1 VVALVPVTVRVGERG
16 QNPDG
21 SFQVRV
27 SFGESAEYDVTVT
40 DPADQQAEERLAWYF
55 EKHLRYP
62 FLDKD
67 LEAAAVGQIGDYGR
81 ALFAQVFGGAANHD
95 YRRLRDRAFD
105 GCRIEVSGSA
115 GLHRLHWEAMRD
127 PDLPV
132 PLAVRLPVTR
142 RVDALGSRFDPPEP
156 MPTVNILVV
165 VARPDGA
172 GDVGYRTVSRP
183 LLAALRTAGVPVTV
197 DLVRPGTWGALV
209 EHLRAATERHGSGWY
224 QVIHFDL
231 HGAFSHYAPLEEARR
246 QDRLLFAAGA
256 LAPFAGRRG
265 FLFFETEQ
273 EGKAGPVAAEE
284 VASLLAEHRVPVAV
298 LNACQ
303 SAMQD
308 ASEAGLAQRLAEAGV
323 PTAVGMAY
331 SVTVTA
337 AAQAMPVL
345 YGRIADGAELTAAVH
360 AARRELFDRKARQ
373 GYFGQLLDL
382 EDWMLPVMFAQRP
395 LSLGLR
401 PMTGKEQADFYE
413 QAAALGDEP
422 ATEYGFVGRDLDI
435 QAIEHRLL
443 AGQESNQLL
452 IQGMAGAGKSTLL
465 AHLAWWW
472 QHTGLVRQV
481 FRFSYEDRA
490 WTSAQIVREI
500 RARLL
505 PAAGHAQADA
515 MSEQAQAEQ
524 VAALLR
530 ATRHLLIIDNAES
543 ITAAPAAIPHAL
555 TPAERDKL
563 KGLLAR
569 VRGGRTLVLLGSRE
583 PETWLT
589 ATGTGPGS
597 YPLPGLDPQAASTLV
612 ERILER
618 HHAAGY
624 LKDPAERGALQELIT
639 LLGGYPLPLTVVL
652 PVLSVSPPSA
662 VLAELKAGGP
672 GADPAGLIGRAIEY
686 SHGKLDPALQ
696 DSLLLLAPFTSVIP
710 GRAMDIYRYLL
721 LETAAVQ
728 ELGPVDLP
736 AALDQAVAVGLAA
749 PHPQLD
755 YLVQVQPVLPYFLR
769 GRLHDRPALQA
780 AASQAHYKLYYQL
793 AKELGDMLRTPE
805 SPQHLATGQAATR
818 AEYANLTTALAYGLS
833 TGQPVDALIDALD
846 TYLRQTQQHET
857 RRQLLDDAI
866 AAYPEPVSS
875 FQQTELAFLHEFAGI
890 AAVDQ
895 RRLDGART
903 HEEAAIRLLEAAG
916 NRKRQGA
923 LYHVLGI
930 IAQEQRRWDEAEAS
944 YRKALDIFLEYG
956 DQPRAAVTYGELGVL
971 AQERRRWDEAE
982 ASYRKALDIKLEYGD
997 QPRAAG
1003 TYHQLGVLAQEQGRW
1018 DEAKASYRK
1027 ALGIFV
1033 EYGDQHS
1040 AAGSYHNLGA
1050 IAQKQRRWDEAEASY
1065 RKALDIYLEYG
1076 DQPRAAITYH
1086 QLGRLAQ
1093 EQRRWDEAKASYR
1106 KALGIFVEYGDEHSA
1121 ARTYHNLGMLAQE
1134 QRDWDEAEA
1143 SYRKALDIYRESDR
1157 RTASRTATQL
1167 ASVLAALDR
1176 HPEAADALLY
1186 AAVTW
1191 RQESG
1196 GWEQEDLRGLRRERT
1211 ILGPD
1216 QFTARVTAG
1225 LPGDLAQELTTA
1237 MGAADEPDDTGDP
1250 GNRPTGSGTGDGEL
1264 CASGCV
1270 VICECREPPSR
1281 AMTTSHVMSVAQPR
1295 RRLQARV

>member
-1 VVALVPVTVRVGERG
+1 VTPGQGVAPVTVRLGERS

-40 DPADQQAEERLAWYF
+40 DPADQQAEDRLAWYF

-67 LEAAAVGQIGDYGR
+67 LEADAVRRIGDYGR
-81 ALFAQVFGGAANHD
+81 ALFSQVFAGAASHD
-95 YRRLRDRAFD
+95 YRRLRDRGFD

-127 PDLPV
+127 PDLPA

-142 RVDALGSRFDPPEP
+142 RVDALGSKFDPPEP
-156 MPTVNILVV
+156 LPTVNILVV
-165 VARPDGA
+165 VARPDGPK
-172 GDVGYRTVSRP
+172 DVGYRTVSRP
-183 LLAALRTAGVPVTV
+183 LLSALRTAGVPVTV
-197 DLVRPGTWGALV
+197 DLVRPGTWRALRD
-209 EHLRAATERHGSGWY
+209 HLRAATEQHGSGWY

-265 FLFFETEQ
+265 FLFFETAA

-323 PTAVGMAY
+323 PAAVGMAY

-337 AAQAMPVL
+337 AARAMPVL

-360 AARRELFDRKARQ
+360 AARRELFDGKARQ
-373 GYFGQLLDL
+373 GYFGQMLDL

-401 PMTGKEQADFYE
+401 PMTGPEQARFYE

-443 AGQESNQLL
+443 AGQDSNQLL

-472 QHTGLVRQV
+472 QRTGLVQQA

-505 PAAGHAQADA
+505 PAADHAQADT

-530 ATRHLLIIDNAES
+530 AARHLLILDNAES
-543 ITAAPAAIPHAL
+543 VTAAPAAIPHAL
-555 TPAERDKL
+555 TPPERDKL
-563 KGLLAR
+563 KVFLSR

-589 ATGTGPGS
+589 GGGTGPGI

-612 ERILER
+612 ERILDR
-618 HHAAGY
+618 HQAAGY
-624 LKDPAERGALQELIT
+624 LKNPAERGALQELIT

-652 PVLSVSPPSA
+652 PVLSTAAPSA
-662 VLAELKAGGP
+662 VLAELKVGGP
-672 GADPAGLIGRAIEY
+672 GADPARLISRAIEY
-686 SHGKLDPALQ
+686 SHGKLNPVLQ
-696 DSLLLLAPFTSVIP
+696 DSLLLLAPFTAVIP
-710 GRAMDIYRYLL
+710 RGYLDTYRDLL
-721 LETAAVQ
+721 RQTEAVQ
-728 ELGPVDLP
+728 DLGPVDLA
-736 AALDQAVAVGLAA
+736 AALDQAVTVGLAA
-749 PHPQLD
+749 PHPQLAH
-755 YLVQVQPVLPYFLR
+755 LVQVQPVLPYFLR
-769 GRLHDRPALQA
+769 SRLHDRPALHA
-780 AASQAHYKLYYQL
+780 AASHAHHQLYDQVAGAL
-793 AKELGDMLRTPE
+793 AQMLRAPE
-805 SPQHLATGQAATR
+805 NPQQLATGQAATR
-818 AEYANLTTALAYGLS
+818 AEYANLTTALAYGLR
-833 TGQPVDALIDALD
+833 TGQRIDTLIDALD

-857 RRQLLDDAI
+857 RRQLFDDAI
-866 AAYPEPVSS
+866 AAYPESASS
-875 FQQTELAFLHEFAGI
+875 YQQAELAYLHELAGG
-890 AAVDQ
+890 AALGQ
-895 RRLDGART
+895 RRLDDART
-903 HEEAAIRLLEAAG
+903 HEETAIRLLQAAG
-916 NRKRQGA
+916 DRQRQAA
-923 LYHVLGI
+923 L
-930 IAQEQRRWDEAEAS
+930 
-944 YRKALDIFLEYG
+944 
-956 DQPRAAVTYGELGVL
+956 
-971 AQERRRWDEAE
+971 
-982 ASYRKALDIKLEYGD
+982 
-997 QPRAAG
+997 
-1003 TYHQLGVLAQEQGRW
+1003 YHQLGRIAQE
-1018 DEAKASYRK
+1018 
-1027 ALGIFV
+1027 
-1033 EYGDQHS
+1033 
-1040 AAGSYHNLGA
+1040 
-1050 IAQKQRRWDEAEASY
+1050 QRRWDEAEASY

-1076 DQPRAAITYH
+1076 DQHSAAITYH
-1086 QLGRLAQ
+1086 QLGMLAHDQ
-1093 EQRRWDEAKASYR
+1093 ERWDEAEASYR
-1106 KALGIFVEYGDEHSA
+1106 KALDIKLEYGDQHSA
-1121 ARTYHNLGMLAQE
+1121 ASTYHQLGMLAQE
-1134 QRDWDEAEA
+1134 QERWDEAEA

-1157 RTASRTATQL
+1157 RVALGTATRL
-1167 ASVLAALDR
+1167 GGVLAALGR
-1176 HPEAADALLY
+1176 HSEAARTFLY
-1186 AAVTW
+1186 AAASW
-1191 RQESG
+1191 RQETG
-1196 GWEQEDLRGLRRERT
+1196 RWAREDLQGLRQERA
-1211 ILGPD
+1211 IIGRD
-1216 QFTARVTAG
+1216 EFTALVAAD
-1225 LPGDLAQELTTA
+1225 LPGALAQELMTA
-1237 MGAADEPDDTGDP
+1237 MDTAGQSDGTGEPDSGDH
-1250 GNRPTGSGTGDGEL
+1250 G
-1264 CASGCV
+1264 
-1270 VICECREPPSR
+1270 I
-1281 AMTTSHVMSVAQPR
+1281 TS
-1295 RRLQARV
+1295 